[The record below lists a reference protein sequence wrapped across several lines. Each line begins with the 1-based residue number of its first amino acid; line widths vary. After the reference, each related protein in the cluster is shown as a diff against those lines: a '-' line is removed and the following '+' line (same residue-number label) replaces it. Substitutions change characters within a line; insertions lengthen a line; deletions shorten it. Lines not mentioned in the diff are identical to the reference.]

1 MAVTTDEHRL
11 PDTRL
16 IWLLVLVRLDYMLFH
31 QEQWRVLEVF
41 DSILSQK
48 MSVRMRHSPSLSPLT
63 HTEIFYSLLRGAY
76 LLCDG
81 ERML

>member
-31 QEQWRVLEVF
+31 QEQWRVLE
-41 DSILSQK
+41 
-48 MSVRMRHSPSLSPLT
+48 P
-63 HTEIFYSLLRGAY
+63 ENE
-76 LLCDG
+76 C
-81 ERML
+81 